1 MFAALARDFRLAPIT
16 FLMIAASVV
25 LFFAVELER
34 TRTHENDV
42 RSKLGAIDRMVY
54 VSSEDVFG
62 PTMLWSGPWWRWT
75 RIPICAF
82 HHVNLLH
89 LACNVSSLW
98 FFGPLMERRLR
109 RVAYLSFWFFASLV
123 PLLAEFYWEQYAI
136 GLSGVACA
144 MFGWC
149 LGQRRYDSSV
159 AYRVNDGVVRYTWT
173 FLIGC
178 VVVTALGL
186 MPVAN
191 LAHFVGVGY
200 GWLNARASRARFGWL
215 MWLAGH
221 ALLPVAIYGVL
232 HPVWIGRYHAHLGLQ
247 ALATEKS
254 WTTAVPHFQEAVRR
268 DPTLPSAWVRLASER
283 ATQLDF
289 IAAWKF
295 AITGLEYNRSSSELE
310 NLARAIW
317 RLMPADKHD
326 EAMQTLQKTFLSEA
340 DAWSKRLIA
349 VAPTTKPGAVSP
361 LVDLLPTER
370 DWDTFKSDESHEP
383 SPTGRRGRKRKS
395 PEINPDNEGSAA
407 EGRTL

>member
-1 MFAALARDFRLAPIT
+1 MFAALARDFRKAPIT
-16 FLMIAASVV
+16 FLMIIASVV
-25 LFFAVELER
+25 LFFAVELEL

-54 VSSEDVFG
+54 VGGEDVFG
-62 PTMLWSGPWWRWT
+62 PTMLWSGPWWRWI

-89 LACNVSSLW
+89 LVCNVSSLW

-109 RVAYLSFWFFASLV
+109 RVAYVSFWFFASLV
-123 PLLAEFYWEQYAI
+123 PQLAEVYMEHYAI

-149 LGQRRYDSSV
+149 LCERRYDSSV

-178 VVVTALGL
+178 VVVTALGI
-186 MPVAN
+186 MPIAN
-191 LAHFVGVGY
+191 LAHFVGVAY

-221 ALLPVAIYGVL
+221 AMLPVAIYGVM
-232 HPVWIGRYHAHLGLQ
+232 HPIWIGRYHAHLGLQ
-247 ALATEKS
+247 AWLVEKS
-254 WTTAVPHFQEAVRR
+254 WTTANPHFQEAVRR
-268 DPTLPSAWVRLASER
+268 DPTLSSAWARLARER
-283 ATQLDF
+283 AMQLDLL
-289 IAAWKF
+289 AAWKF
-295 AITGLEYNRSSSELE
+295 AITGLDFNRSSNELE

-317 RLMPADKHD
+317 RLIPKDKQA
-326 EAMQTLQKTFLSEA
+326 EAMQELQKTFLSETET
-340 DAWSKRLIA
+340 WSKRLIA
-349 VAPTTKPGAVSP
+349 ETPNARPQSVSP
-361 LVDLLPTER
+361 LIDMLPTEEE
-370 DWDTFKSDESHEP
+370 WESLQP
-383 SPTGRRGRKRKS
+383 SQPDDPAPKGRRGRKRKS
-395 PEINPDNEGSAA
+395 PEINPDQDGSAV